1 MISFRECFVF
11 LFMADE
17 CLFFFSLGSL
27 FLYLF
32 NIALGFHSL
41 RHMIAGFAAAL
52 LTIGLYVSLCLL
64 FFFGFFF
71 F

>member
-1 MISFRECFVF
+1 
-11 LFMADE
+11 MADE

-52 LTIGLYVSLCLL
+52 LTIGLYVS
-64 FFFGFFF
+64 
-71 F
+71 

>member
-17 CLFFFSLGSL
+17 CLFFFFSW
-27 FLYLF
+27 FFIIYLSD
-32 NIALGFHSL
+32 IALGFHSL

-52 LTIGLYVSLCLL
+52 LTIGLYVS
-64 FFFGFFF
+64 
-71 F
+71 

>member
-1 MISFRECFVF
+1 ANVLCFYSWLTSVCF
-11 LFMADE
+11 
-17 CLFFFSLGSL
+17 CFSLGSL

-52 LTIGLYVSLCLL
+52 LTIGLYVS
-64 FFFGFFF
+64 
-71 F
+71 